1 MSGVSVGRPIV
12 IVEAPSNLGLTPL
25 GVQRLAE
32 TLLGNGL
39 VKRLGV
45 KQQLRVAPPLFTG
58 ARDPETTVLHAS
70 ELVTYAARLAH
81 TVGEVIDRGAF
92 PLILGGDCSILL
104 GPALAL
110 RRRGRFGLLHID
122 GHADFFQPEAEPNGE
137 AASMDLALVTG
148 FGPRKLTDLD
158 GRAPLVRVED
168 AVTFGY
174 RDHEDQQTSGSQPVP
189 AELLAFDLP
198 KVRELGFGR
207 GAEQA
212 IGHLTRE
219 ELEGFFIH
227 FDADVLDDA
236 VMPAV
241 EYRIPDGLSKS
252 EAVALL
258 RRALGT
264 GRAVGLEVTIYNPA
278 LDPGGEAGRLL
289 TELLVEALA
298 G

>member
-1 MSGVSVGRPIV
+1 MSDGRPIV
-12 IVEAPSNLGLTPL
+12 TIEAPSNLGLTPL

-32 TLLGNGL
+32 TLLENGL
-39 VKRLGV
+39 GKRLGV
-45 KQQLRVAPPLFTG
+45 KRQLRIGPPPYTG
-58 ARDPETTVLHAS
+58 ARDPATSVLHAN
-70 ELVTYAARLAH
+70 ELVTYAARLADA
-81 TVGEVIDRGAF
+81 VGEVLEHDGF

-104 GPALAL
+104 GPTLAL

-148 FGPRKLTDLD
+148 FGPRKLTDIE
-158 GRAPLVRVED
+158 GHTPLVRAED

-174 RDHEDQQTSGSQPVP
+174 RDHEDQRSSGSQPLP
-189 AELLAFDLP
+189 RELLAFDLP
-198 KVRELGFGR
+198 KVRKVGLVAA
-207 GAEQA
+207 AEHA
-212 IGHLTRE
+212 IAHLLRE

-236 VMPAV
+236 IMPAV
-241 EYRIPDGLSKS
+241 EYRIPGGLSKS
-252 EAVALL
+252 EAVLLL
-258 RRALGT
+258 RQALGT
-264 GRAVGLEVTIYNPA
+264 GRAVGMEVTIYNPA

-298 G
+298 A

>member
-1 MSGVSVGRPIV
+1 MSVGRPIV
-12 IVEAPSNLGLTPL
+12 IIEAPSNLGLTPL

-39 VKRLGV
+39 TKRLGV

-58 ARDPETTVLHAS
+58 ARDPETTVLHAG
-70 ELVTYAARLAH
+70 ELVTYAARLAR

-148 FGPRKLTDLD
+148 YGPRKLTELEE
-158 GRAPLVRVED
+158 RAPLVRADD

-174 RDHEDQQTSGSQPVP
+174 RYHDDQRTSGSQPVP
-189 AELLAFDLP
+189 PVLVAFDLP
-198 KVRELGFGR
+198 RVRELGFGR
-207 GAEQA
+207 AVEQGLA
-212 IGHLTRE
+212 HLTRDG
-219 ELEGFFIH
+219 LEGFFIH

-236 VMPAV
+236 IMPAV

-258 RRALGT
+258 RQALGT
-264 GRAVGLEVTIYNPA
+264 GQAVGLEVTIYNPA